1 MTTSTTVPQ
10 SRLARL
16 LHASLLVTPLL
27 FFSIA
32 VYLGTLPSAPT
43 PDAPGVLRW
52 AGLGVGSILVA
63 VAALLRNT
71 VPPRLAGEPED
82 AWWKANLPRAIML
95 WALAET
101 VGVAGAA
108 LSLVAGDPLGA
119 LPLVAA
125 STLLLLHLSP
135 ARLARA

>member
-71 VPPRLAGEPED
+71 VPQRLAGEPED

-119 LPLVAA
+119 LPLVAG

>member
-1 MTTSTTVPQ
+1 MTTSTALSQ
-10 SRLARL
+10 ARLARL
-16 LHASLLVTPLL
+16 LHASLLVTPIL

-32 VYLGTLPSAPT
+32 VFIGSLPSAPT
-43 PDAPGVLRW
+43 PASPDVLRW
-52 AGLGVGSILVA
+52 AGLGVGSVLVA

-71 VPPRLAGEPED
+71 VPQRLADEPID
-82 AWWKANLPRAIML
+82 AWWKVNLPRAIML

-119 LPLVAA
+119 LPLVLA

-135 ARLARA
+135 ARLSAA

>member
-1 MTTSTTVPQ
+1 MTTSTSIPQ
-10 SRLARL
+10 ARLARL

-32 VYLGTLPSAPT
+32 LYFSSLPSAPT
-43 PDAPGVLRW
+43 PDSSGMLRW
-52 AGLGVGSILVA
+52 AGLGVGSVLVA
-63 VAALLRNT
+63 VASLLRNT
-71 VPPRLAGEPED
+71 VPQRLADEPED
-82 AWWKANLPRAIML
+82 AWWRANLPRAIML

-119 LPLVAA
+119 LPLVLA

-135 ARLARA
+135 ARLSRA

>member
-1 MTTSTTVPQ
+1 MTTPATIPHA
-10 SRLARL
+10 RLARL
-16 LHASLLVTPLL
+16 LHASLLLTPLM
-27 FFSIA
+27 FFGIA
-32 VYLGTLPSAPT
+32 VYLGSLPSASS
-43 PDAPGVLRW
+43 PDGPPALRW
-52 AGLGVGSILVA
+52 AGLAIGTVLVA
-63 VAALLRNT
+63 VAAILRNT

-95 WALAET
+95 WGLAET

-125 STLLLLHLSP
+125 SCILLLHLSP

>member
-119 LPLVAA
+119 LPLVAG